1 MIRNFKYLSIYNLI
15 NMDDI
20 KERLGEYRYN
30 YFKNLQNYLET
41 ELIFYGSVKRL
52 DYFQNASDI
61 DITIITDNVPSMLSK
76 LKSVLNT
83 SPNDVTKIY
92 QKFHENNVVIK
103 GYKIKY
109 ENENENLQFDMLIYD
124 IKYKE
129 IVMENIRQ
137 INELP
142 FYIVSILFVIKVF
155 YYILKIISRS
165 YYVYFKNTLFYIYFN
180 KNFNLYN
187 KNLNTTVILNI

>member
-1 MIRNFKYLSIYNLI
+1 
-15 NMDDI
+15 MDDI